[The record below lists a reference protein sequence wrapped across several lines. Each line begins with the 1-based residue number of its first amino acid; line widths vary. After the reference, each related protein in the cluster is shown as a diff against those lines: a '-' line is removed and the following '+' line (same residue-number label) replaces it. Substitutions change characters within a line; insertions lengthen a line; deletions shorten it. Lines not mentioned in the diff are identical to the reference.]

1 MLKCPFWLV
10 THWIFLKGLSN
21 SRFTQFLWWLS
32 CWFVFF
38 SHLLLEFS
46 MRLGHF
52 SYFSIDM
59 GWSII
64 SCMLLFMRAYAWNC
78 CFKQVFSLKE
88 MDHQQHKRAGQAF
101 DFPLDNQSWKKF
113 GRLRKSWWEF
123 LYRYNYWLNHDTAER
138 DEATRKGSL
147 AYLNKS
153 EKQKS
158 KRQKSKW
165 ISWA

>member
-1 MLKCPFWLV
+1 MPILTGNTLNFPERIVEFPIHSILVMVVMLIC
-10 THWIFLKGLSN
+10 
-21 SRFTQFLWWLS
+21 
-32 CWFVFF
+32 FF

-46 MRLGHF
+46 MRLGHL

-59 GWSII
+59 GWS
-64 SCMLLFMRAYAWNC
+64 MLVNYFLHAVVYESIRRRLEFLFQAGEAW
-78 CFKQVFSLKE
+78 KKWI
-88 MDHQQHKRAGQAF
+88 HQQHKRASQAF
-101 DFPLDNQSWKKF
+101 DFPLDN
-113 GRLRKSWWEF
+113 
-123 LYRYNYWLNHDTAER
+123 YWLNHETAEK

-147 AYLNKS
+147 ACLNKS